1 MDFAASYRQRAEALE
16 AYLDEIFL
24 KFEAERARY
33 AAEHVRSVFRNFDL
47 DDSGAIDRYEFS
59 RACERL
65 SPTMSP
71 EDIEDALSIIDA
83 DGDGDITYEE
93 FKKWWNSDHAVTL
106 RENADAE
113 IGKVNDI
120 DEIALVTTWEATRAR
135 LEKEKLHRAF
145 ASIDE
150 DGSGLIDFSEFR
162 RLCRRMNAKMSD
174 EEIKMTF
181 AIVDAD
187 GSGEVDFSE
196 FAEWW
201 ETEDGRRLRG
211 EQGKSCSDFSLQEL
225 LDAVAARTKDRKA
238 EHERERF
245 ARCVSSSTYMPSD
258 CNASN
263 MPIVRNTCA
272 CRKKRVAKQQAGWAA
287 VRAERQAIADAKA
300 AAVATE
306 QRLQAAALE
315 KLRAVREAEKLKQ
328 LEEHQHQRRY
338 AQRNC
343 LRFEC
348 LLINCFPSHV
358 ALTDIFAAAI
368 IPQVAARAAPGRPAQ
383 CNTQYQ
389 QPN

>member
-1 MDFAASYRQRAEALE
+1 MDFASQYRQRAEALE

-33 AAEHVRSVFRNFDL
+33 AAEHVRSVFQNFDL
-47 DDSGAIDRYEFS
+47 DGSGSIDRYEFS

-93 FKKWWNSDHAVTL
+93 FEKWWNSDHAVTL

-120 DEIALVTTWEATRAR
+120 DEIALVTKWEATRAR

-145 ASIDE
+145 ESIDE

-187 GSGEVDFSE
+187 NSGEVDFSE
-196 FAEWW
+196 FADWW
-201 ETEDGRRLRG
+201 GAEDGRRLRG
-211 EQGKSCSDFSLQEL
+211 EQGKSSSDFSLQEL
-225 LDAVAARTKDRKA
+225 LDAVAARMKDREA
-238 EHERERF
+238 ERDRERF
-245 ARCVSSSTYMPSD
+245 ARCVTSSTHTHTRLLSKL
-258 CNASN
+258 
-263 MPIVRNTCA
+263 T
-272 CRKKRVAKQQAGWAA
+272 RV
-287 VRAERQAIADAKA
+287 
-300 AAVATE
+300 
-306 QRLQAAALE
+306 
-315 KLRAVREAEKLKQ
+315 
-328 LEEHQHQRRY
+328 
-338 AQRNC
+338 
-343 LRFEC
+343 
-348 LLINCFPSHV
+348 P
-358 ALTDIFAAAI
+358 
-368 IPQVAARAAPGRPAQ
+368 AARSGWRSSRLAGLQCVQSARQLRTQKQRPSLQSRGCRQLPSRSCGRPERRKHGSGWKSTSTSVGMASTTVRDLSV
-383 CNTQYQ
+383 C
-389 QPN
+389 